1 MAEDL
6 VSILSNFH
14 RDVVLPDIKRV
25 VGESEQRLRNEMH
38 SLFDALAERLD
49 RLTTE
54 YHMLV
59 AGLARVE
66 ERLDRLEQ
74 RMDKVALRSELLELK
89 SRVDGLQ
96 EQVRTL
102 EARLEE

>member
-1 MAEDL
+1 VEDL
-6 VSILSNFH
+6 VQVLTKFH
-14 RDVVLPDIKRV
+14 REIVVPDIERIV
-25 VGESEQRLRNEMH
+25 SASEQRLRNEMQT
-38 SLFDALAERLD
+38 LFDALAQQIQE
-49 RLTTE
+49 LTTE

-59 AGLARVE
+59 AGLKRVE

-74 RMDKVALRSELLELK
+74 RLDKLALRSELLELK

-102 EARLEE
+102 EARLDD